1 MKSILTTIILLIGLS
16 GTAFAEEQ
24 TVSLTVEKMF
34 CALCPITVTKA
45 MEQVEGVSAVEVDFE
60 TKLAVV
66 TFDDAT
72 TGWQQVALASTNAG
86 YPSTLLVDE

>member
-1 MKSILTTIILLIGLS
+1 MRSVLTIIVLLIGLS
-16 GTAFAEEQ
+16 GAAFAEEQ

-34 CALCPITVTKA
+34 CALCPITVSKA

>member
-1 MKSILTTIILLIGLS
+1 MKTILTTIALLIGLS
-16 GTAFAEEQ
+16 GTAFTEEQ
-24 TVSLTVEKMF
+24 TVTLAVEKMF
-34 CALCPITVTKA
+34 CTLCPITVSKA
-45 MEQVEGVSAVEVDFE
+45 MEQVEGVSAVEVDFK

-66 TFDDAT
+66 TFDNAT

>member
-1 MKSILTTIILLIGLS
+1 MRNILTTITLLIGLS

-24 TVSLTVEKMF
+24 TVTLTIEKMY
-34 CALCPITVTKA
+34 CALCPITVSKA
-45 MEQVEGVSAVEVDFE
+45 MEQVEGVSQVEISFE

-86 YPSTLLVDE
+86 YPSSLLVDE

>member
-1 MKSILTTIILLIGLS
+1 MRSVLTIFILLIGLS
-16 GTAFAEEQ
+16 STAFAEHQ
-24 TVSLTVEKMF
+24 TLILTFEKMF

-66 TFDDAT
+66 TFDDVT
-72 TGWQQVALASTNAG
+72 TAWQQVALASTNAG

>member
-1 MKSILTTIILLIGLS
+1 MRNILTTIALLIGLS

-24 TVSLTVEKMF
+24 TVTLTIEKMY
-34 CALCPITVTKA
+34 CALCPITVSKA
-45 MEQVEGVSAVEVDFE
+45 MEQVEGVSQVEISFE

-86 YPSTLLVDE
+86 YPSSLLVDE

>member
-1 MKSILTTIILLIGLS
+1 MKSTLTTIALLIGLF

-24 TVSLTVEKMF
+24 TVTLAVEKMF

-72 TGWQQVALASTNAG
+72 TGWQQVARASTNAG

>member
-1 MKSILTTIILLIGLS
+1 MKSILATITLLIGLS

-24 TVSLTVEKMF
+24 TVTLAVEKMF
-34 CALCPITVTKA
+34 CALCPITVSKA
-45 MEQVEGVSAVEVDFE
+45 MEQVEGVSAVEVDFK

-66 TFDDAT
+66 TFDDAS
-72 TGWQQVALASTNAG
+72 TGWQEVALASTNAG

>member
-1 MKSILTTIILLIGLS
+1 MKSILTTIALLIGLS
-16 GTAFAEEQ
+16 GTAFAEQQ
-24 TVSLTVEKMF
+24 TVTLIIEKMY
-34 CALCPITVTKA
+34 CALCPITVSKA
-45 MEQVEGVSAVEVDFE
+45 MEQVEGVFAVEVDFE

-72 TGWQQVALASTNAG
+72 TAWQQVALASTNAG

>member
-1 MKSILTTIILLIGLS
+1 MKSILATITLLIGLS

-24 TVSLTVEKMF
+24 TVTLAVEKMF
-34 CALCPITVTKA
+34 CALCPITVSKA
-45 MEQVEGVSAVEVDFE
+45 MEQVDGVSAVEVDFK
-60 TKLAVV
+60 TKLAMV

-72 TGWQQVALASTNAG
+72 TEWQQIALASTNAG

>member
-1 MKSILTTIILLIGLS
+1 MRSILTTIILLIGLS

-24 TVSLTVEKMF
+24 TVTLAVEKMF
-34 CALCPITVTKA
+34 CALCPITVSKA

>member
-1 MKSILTTIILLIGLS
+1 MRSVLVTIVLLTGLS

-24 TVSLTVEKMF
+24 TITLTVEKMF
-34 CALCPITVTKA
+34 CALCPMTVSKA
-45 MEQVEGVSAVEVDFE
+45 IEQVEGVSAVEVDFE

-72 TGWQQVALASTNAG
+72 TEWQQLALASTNAG
-86 YPSTLLVDE
+86 YPATLLTE

>member
-1 MKSILTTIILLIGLS
+1 MKSILTAIALLIGLS

-24 TVSLTVEKMF
+24 TVTLTIEKMY
-34 CALCPITVTKA
+34 CALCPITVSKA
-45 MEQVEGVSAVEVDFE
+45 MEQVEGVSQVEVSFE

-86 YPSTLLVDE
+86 YPSSLLVDE

>member
-34 CALCPITVTKA
+34 CALCPITVSKA

-72 TGWQQVALASTNAG
+72 TAWQQVALASTNAG